1 MVSNSLFKIKSHLH
15 FIEKIIEEDIK
26 NGFPIKKMKFRFP
39 PEPNGFLHIGH
50 IKAICLNFE
59 LSQKYKSSINLRFD
73 DTNPIGENRNFIDS
87 IKEDILFLGFHWDHE
102 SYASDYF
109 PQLYKWAIKLIKEN
123 KAYVD
128 DQSQNIIQFQR
139 KNPFEIGI
147 DSNYRSRSIEE
158 NLFLFEKMKNG
169 FFGEGSC
176 VLRAKINMSSSNM
189 NMRDPIM
196 YRILQ
201 KKHHRTRYQWCIYPT
216 YDWTHGLCD
225 YIEQISH
232 SLCSLE
238 FENRRPLYNWYLDQI
253 YIDNKEKIRPKQI
266 EFSRLNLS
274 HTITSKRKI
283 QYLIEKKVIQSWDD
297 PRILTIS
304 GLRRKGYTSVALKN
318 FIHQIGITKRNN
330 IIDISF
336 LEFWVRKHLNK
347 IAYRV
352 MVVLHPIQLII
363 DNYAENT
370 TEWVEVENNPE
381 NSNFG
386 NRKIPFSKF
395 LYIEEDDFLEKEK
408 KNFFRLCIG
417 KEVRLKNAYIIKAN
431 SVIKNNE
438 GKIKKIHCTYDPK
451 SQYGKKNKI
460 EEKGRVKSTLHWVS
474 IKHSFPINI
483 NLYKPLFLKKNPDIY
498 FYKYINPKS
507 KYKII
512 GYAEPSLKKAKKGEH
527 FQFQRIGYF
536 YVDSKIK
543 NDQIIFNKTVSIK
556 NKWKKNEK

>member
-1 MVSNSLFKIKSHLH
+1 MFVLKIESHIH

-26 NGFPIKKMKFRFP
+26 NGFPIEKIKFRFP

-50 IKAICLNFE
+50 VKAICLNFE
-59 LSQKYKSSINLRFD
+59 LSEKYKCPINLRFD
-73 DTNPIGENRNFIDS
+73 DTNPIGENKNFIDS
-87 IKEDILFLGFHWDHE
+87 IKKDILFLGFHWNYE

-109 PQLYKWAIKLIKEN
+109 TQLYKWAIKLIKEN

-128 DQSQNIIQFQR
+128 DQSQDIIQFQR
-139 KNPFEIGI
+139 KNPFERGI
-147 DSNYRSRSIEE
+147 DSDYRNRSVEE

-196 YRILQ
+196 YRILR
-201 KKHHRTRYQWCIYPT
+201 KKHHRTGSQWCVYPT

-253 YIDNKEKIRPKQI
+253 FIENNNRIRPKQI

-283 QYLIEKKVIQSWDD
+283 QYLIEKKIIQYWDD

-318 FIHQIGITKRNN
+318 FVHKIGITKRNN
-330 IIDISF
+330 VIDISF
-336 LEFWVRKHLNK
+336 LEFWIRKHLNK
-347 IAYRV
+347 ISTRV
-352 MVVLHPIQLII
+352 MVVLQPIKLVI
-363 DNYAENT
+363 DNYLNV
-370 TEWVEVENNPE
+370 TEWVEAENNPE
-381 NSNFG
+381 DSNFG
-386 NRKIPFSKF
+386 RRKVPFSKF
-395 LYIEEDDFLEKEK
+395 LYIEKNDFLEKNE

-431 SVIKNNE
+431 SIIKNYKGE
-438 GKIKKIHCTYDPK
+438 IKEIHCTYDPK
-451 SQYGKKNKI
+451 SKSGKKNQI
-460 EEKGRVKSTLHWVS
+460 EEKRRVKSTLHWVS
-474 IKHSFPINI
+474 IKHSFPIKI
-483 NLYKPLFLKKNPDIY
+483 NLYNPLFLKRNPNIN
-498 FYKYINPKS
+498 FHKHINPKS
-507 KYKII
+507 KEEIT
-512 GYAEPSLKKAKKGEH
+512 GYAEPYLKKVKKGDH

-536 YVDSKIK
+536 YVDSKIINKK
-543 NDQIIFNKTVSIK
+543 NTTIFNQTVSIK
-556 NKWKKNEK
+556 DQWKKIMK

>member
-1 MVSNSLFKIKSHLH
+1 MIYLEIKSHLH
-15 FIEKIIEEDIK
+15 FIDKIIEEDIK
-26 NGFPIKKMKFRFP
+26 NGFPIKKIRFRFP

-50 IKAICLNFE
+50 VKAICLNFE
-59 LSQKYKSSINLRFD
+59 LGQKYKSPTNLRFD
-73 DTNPIGENRNFIDS
+73 DTNPIVENINFIES
-87 IKEDILFLGFHWDHE
+87 IKKDILFLGFHWDNE

-109 PQLYKWAIKLIKEN
+109 PKLYEWAIKLIKEN

-128 DQSQNIIQFQR
+128 DQSQNIIQIQR
-139 KNPFEIGI
+139 KNPFEVGI
-147 DSNYRSRSIEE
+147 NSNYRNRSIEE

-169 FFGEGSC
+169 FFKEGSC

-196 YRILQ
+196 YRILR
-201 KKHHRTRYQWCIYPT
+201 KKHHRTGYQWCIYPT

-253 YIDNKEKIRPKQI
+253 YIDNKNKIRPKQI

-283 QYLIEKKVIQSWDD
+283 QYLIEKKIIQSWND

-304 GLRRKGYTSVALKN
+304 GLRRKGYTSVSLKN
-318 FIHQIGITKRNN
+318 FIHKIGITKRNN

-336 LEFWVRKHLNK
+336 LEFCIREHLNK
-347 IAYRV
+347 IAPRV
-352 MVVLHPIQLII
+352 MVVLHPIKLVI
-363 DNYAENT
+363 DNYSNT
-370 TEWVEVENNPE
+370 TEWVEAENNPE
-381 NSNFG
+381 DSNFG
-386 NRKIPFSKF
+386 NRKVPFSKF
-395 LYIEEDDFLEKEK
+395 IYIEKDDFLEKEE

-431 SVIKNNE
+431 SIIRNSE
-438 GKIKKIHCTYDPK
+438 GKIKEIHCNYDPK
-451 SQYGKKNKI
+451 SKSGKKNKI

-474 IKHSFPINI
+474 LKHSFPIKI
-483 NLYKPLFLKKNPDIY
+483 NFYNPLFIKRNPDID

-507 KYKII
+507 KDRII
-512 GYAEPSLKKAKKGEH
+512 GYAEPYLKKAKKGDH

-536 YVDSKIK
+536 YVDNEIT
-543 NDQIIFNKTVSIK
+543 NDNNQIIFNKTVSIK
-556 NKWKKNEK
+556 NQWKKISS